1 MHIRVVDNGPGIPL
15 AIKENLFEPFVSG
28 KLSGSGIGLALSK
41 QIVVAHGGD
50 LVLEPTDK
58 GASFLVNLPME
69 GHQ

>member
-1 MHIRVVDNGPGIPL
+1 M
-15 AIKENLFEPFVSG
+15 SG